1 MLSNYKEDIFEQTD
15 NEWIISVIMKLPL
28 CVIRELLALE
38 CWVGAAL
45 LGEGDITSQG
55 SVARRHGRL
64 ERLKGDQYGHYQILL
79 FKKPL

>member
-1 MLSNYKEDIFEQTD
+1 MDHISNYEVTTVCYKRA
-15 NEWIISVIMKLPL
+15 VGAGVL
-28 CVIRELLALE
+28 
-38 CWVGAAL
+38 VGAAL

-79 FKKPL
+79 FKKTL